1 MSVKILHT
9 ADWHIGKKL
18 HEYNLSEDHILFM
31 DWIIELIKEKDIDY
45 LMISGDVFDLA
56 NPSQESLRIYYQF
69 LAKLSR
75 TGCKSIVTAG
85 NHDSPALIDA
95 PSELLHA
102 LQIKV
107 VGTIPEPFEN
117 CLVPVYD
124 KAGMIAAAVAAIPFL
139 RDRDIRNA
147 TEGES
152 YEDRVEAVRK
162 GIGNFYQKAA
172 AALEDKFP
180 DTVHLGMGHLYV
192 QGSALSDSERE
203 IQIGNLAGVDENTFP
218 EGLRYVALGHIHK
231 SQNVGSERVR
241 YSGSPIPLSF
251 SEKNYGHKVI
261 LLHIED
267 GVVRQED
274 IRVKKFRR
282 LETVTGSFSEVKKQ
296 ALNLEND
303 CILPVL
309 LDLNIIEEVYN
320 PQMSEL
326 LEELSKE
333 LQKEGG
339 KEIVHL
345 RIKYLSSHL
354 TAINQET
361 LNLRREEMSPEKI
374 FGELISK
381 REKEEQNVLMQLFF
395 ELKQEAEESESK

>member
-18 HEYNLSEDHILFM
+18 HEYNLSEDHIFFM

-69 LAKLSR
+69 LAKLSG
-75 TGCKSIVTAG
+75 TGCKAIVTAG

-107 VGTIPEPFEN
+107 VGTIPESFED
-117 CLVPVYD
+117 CLVPISD
-124 KAGMIAAAVAAIPFL
+124 KAGNITAAVAAIPFL

-147 TEGES
+147 VEGES
-152 YEDRVEAVRK
+152 YEDRVEAVRT
-162 GIGNFYQKAA
+162 GIGNFYKKAA
-172 AALEDKFP
+172 GALEDKFP
-180 DTVHLGMGHLYV
+180 KAIHMAMGHLYV

-203 IQIGNLAGVDENTFP
+203 IQIGNLAGVDESTFP
-218 EGLRYVALGHIHK
+218 ESLRYVALGHIHK
-231 SQNVGSERVR
+231 SQNVGSDRVR

-274 IRVKKFRR
+274 IRVKKFRK
-282 LETVTGSFSEVKKQ
+282 LQTVTGNFSEVKNQ

-333 LQKEGG
+333 LQKEGK

-345 RIKYLSSHL
+345 RIKYQSSPV
-354 TAINQET
+354 TAINHET
-361 LNLRREEMSPEKI
+361 LHLKREEMSPEKI
-374 FGELISK
+374 FGELIAK